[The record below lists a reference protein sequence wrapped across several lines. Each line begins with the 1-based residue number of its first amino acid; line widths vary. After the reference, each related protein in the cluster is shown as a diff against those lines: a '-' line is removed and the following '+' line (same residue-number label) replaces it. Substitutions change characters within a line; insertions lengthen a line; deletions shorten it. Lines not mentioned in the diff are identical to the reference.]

1 MEVKCRVATIQEMVI
16 NELMRQVPLEQDINI
31 AVNGPSLVV
40 NLRQERLFMAM
51 LISRSRDNYLILF
64 FAFLQFAYG
73 GE

>member
-51 LISRSRDNYLILF
+51 LISHSTAVLSEGRAKLP
-64 FAFLQFAYG
+64 G
-73 GE
+73 

>member
-51 LISRSRDNYLILF
+51 LISRSRGIFLILLALF
-64 FAFLQFAYG
+64 R
-73 GE
+73 ER